1 VAKSARKT
9 TPSRGSSAKGRAQ
22 LAVSRPELLVDGSDG
37 RFNRMMGEL
46 LTLRSLL
53 NAMREKRAEAAGLG
67 GIEYG
72 ALLTLS
78 RLPGGEVGVQEL
90 ADRLRLSG
98 AFTTSTVNALV
109 DKGLVAKASHPTDKR
124 RVRLAVTARGGEL
137 LARFAPMRRQVND
150 VAFEPLT
157 ATQFHQFCEIL
168 SRLTES
174 TERAMALQDYL
185 LKAGGGLGRRREAGR
200 RRAG

>member
-1 VAKSARKT
+1 VTRRAKKT
-9 TPSRGSSAKGRAQ
+9 RGSSIKAKAV
-22 LAVSRPELLVDGSDG
+22 LAVSRPALLVDGSD
-37 RFNRMMGEL
+37 RLFNEMITDL
-46 LTLRSLL
+46 FSLRSML
-53 NAMREKRAEAAGLG
+53 NTMRERRAEMAGLG

-78 RLPGGEVGVQEL
+78 RLPRGEIGVQEL

-98 AFTTSTVNALV
+98 AFTTSTVNVLV
-109 DKGLVAKASHPTDKR
+109 DKGLVGKAPHPGDKR
-124 RVRLAVTARGGEL
+124 RVLLSVTERGAAL

-157 ATQFHQFCEIL
+157 AAQFHQFCDLIG
-168 SRLTES
+168 RLTGS
-174 TERAMALQDYL
+174 TERALALQDYL
-185 LKAGGGLGRRREAGR
+185 LKAEDGRSGRPTKR